1 MNNRQLKH
9 LDKLEAEAAQLAA
22 SFYSRTLRADPGSD
36 AAKRFKRLAEKAN
49 TRAER
54 RYQASISSVSSE
66 RMEQEG
72 RLISQPKKPIARRVI
87 KGREVHRQTVSNPVF
102 LTVER
107 F

>member
-54 RYQASISSVSSE
+54 RYQASIAAYRASE
-66 RMEQEG
+66 WN
-72 RLISQPKKPIARRVI
+72 KKAD
-87 KGREVHRQTVSNPVF
+87 
-102 LTVER
+102 
-107 F
+107 